1 MVGSV
6 ISNEDHSSLNKNHWY
21 FISIVVLKYFIGHM
35 TKWNHKVHFCE
46 WGFQPDLR
54 SPEEKVLSSSLR
66 ARTATSKRLPGKP
79 GCCFQPREAEGENEE
94 WAHHREEQGGITPV
108 FMDVKMVFMM
118 WKSNQPEADPGEPQ
132 CTRNGDFRLG
142 RDVLFGSKHA
152 YIYMSKHGC
161 FHVRTL
167 VAVSAREWGAIS
179 WMWSLPK
186 SILSP

>member
-79 GCCFQPREAEGENEE
+79 GCCPEKLRARMKSELITERSRGASALSSWTWRWSSWCGNLTSLRQILGNHNALGMGTSDWGEMCYLEVNMPIFI
-94 WAHHREEQGGITPV
+94 WVNMGV
-108 FMDVKMVFMM
+108 FM
-118 WKSNQPEADPGEPQ
+118 
-132 CTRNGDFRLG
+132 
-142 RDVLFGSKHA
+142 
-152 YIYMSKHGC
+152 
-161 FHVRTL
+161 
-167 VAVSAREWGAIS
+167 
-179 WMWSLPK
+179 
-186 SILSP
+186 